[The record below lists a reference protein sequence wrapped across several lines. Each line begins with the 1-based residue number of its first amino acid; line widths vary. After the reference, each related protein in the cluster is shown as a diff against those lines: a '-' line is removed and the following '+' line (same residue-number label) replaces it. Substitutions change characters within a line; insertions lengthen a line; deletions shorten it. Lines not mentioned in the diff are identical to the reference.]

1 MSTIC
6 KRSSSVRKQES
17 LLFPSPYGENYN
29 ESTIYKLFRKIIWQA
44 NISHSGK
51 GPRLHD
57 LRHTFAVH
65 CLKKWVLAGENLT
78 NLLPYLSVY
87 LGHNDLRGTQHYLRL
102 TSDLYPTITTS
113 VEQHFSNTIPE
124 VVFYEDD

>member
-1 MSTIC
+1 M
-6 KRSSSVRKQES
+6 
-17 LLFPSPYGENYN
+17 
-29 ESTIYKLFRKIIWQA
+29 FRKIIWQA